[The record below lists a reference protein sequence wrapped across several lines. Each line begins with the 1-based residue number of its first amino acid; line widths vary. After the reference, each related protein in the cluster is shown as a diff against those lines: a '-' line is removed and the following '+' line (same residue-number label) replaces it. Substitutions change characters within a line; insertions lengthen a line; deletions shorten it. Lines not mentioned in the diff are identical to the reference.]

1 MFSQQSNQL
10 TNKKSAECGMVCLF
24 CLVDTSLVAKIVE
37 RKNFQDFRVISW
49 LQLQT
54 YRKNTTECSDAKHSE
69 A

>member
-1 MFSQQSNQL
+1 
-10 TNKKSAECGMVCLF
+10 MVCLF